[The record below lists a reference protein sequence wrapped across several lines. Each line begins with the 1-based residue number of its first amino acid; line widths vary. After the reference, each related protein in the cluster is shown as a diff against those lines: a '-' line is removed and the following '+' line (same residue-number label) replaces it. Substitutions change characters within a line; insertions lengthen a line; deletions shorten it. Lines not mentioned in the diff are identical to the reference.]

1 VKKKIKFDELSN
13 RVCLEPGCDK
23 RIKLRLV
30 ESEKHKRK
38 FNHCYKHQPK
48 DTISGHSERGRS

>member
-1 VKKKIKFDELSN
+1 VKKTHSFDKLSD

-23 RIKLRLV
+23 KIKLRLV
-30 ESEKHKRK
+30 ESEVHRRK

-48 DTISGHSERGRS
+48 HTISGHSKRGRS